1 MIALN
6 GFDQMPH
13 GDSASESDLKGYTK
27 EELASFLEGRFGM
40 TVTELIE
47 KAENDPV
54 LAKQMEDAV
63 SEEFGSVDSG
73 EAA

>member
-13 GDSASESDLKGYTK
+13 GDSEAKSDLKKYTK
-27 EELASFLEGRFGM
+27 EELAGFLEERFGM
-40 TVTELIE
+40 TVGELIE

-63 SEEFGSVDSG
+63 SKEFGPIDSE